1 MNMKNTLSRVRRSC
15 SFMFAIVAFSFPLF
29 AADDWPDFRGPG
41 QNGHAG
47 DAELPSSW
55 SESENVKW
63 KTEMPLLGLSSP
75 IVSDN
80 QIWLTT
86 ATVEGN
92 DLYAFCVDATTG
104 EIIANEKLF
113 HSDDP
118 QSMGNGAKDN
128 SYATPSA
135 VIEPGRVYVHYGNVG
150 TTCLDTVTREVL
162 WKRDDLKCWHY
173 RGASSSPVLF
183 ENLLILT
190 FDGADLQYLVALDKQ
205 TGKTVWKT
213 DRSAAWNDEHID
225 KQMVKD
231 GDWRKA
237 HSTPL
242 IVSIDGKPVMCST
255 GAKAAYGYDPRTG
268 KELWRVEH
276 EAYSASPRPVYHD
289 GSFIIVTGF
298 SKGAEMMSVKSGGEG
313 VVTDT
318 HVNWKIDKS
327 FPKYSSPIVVDDL
340 IYFAMDDSFLV
351 CLDAK
356 TGEMVWKGRA
366 GGKYRACP
374 ILADGKLYF
383 FSLEGKT
390 TVIEPGRE
398 FKVLATNSL
407 ATDAPLDDPRRGPGF
422 MASPAVVGNAM
433 ILRTRHH
440 LYRIESE

>member
-1 MNMKNTLSRVRRSC
+1 
-15 SFMFAIVAFSFPLF
+15 MFAIVAFSFPLF

-92 DLYAFCVDATTG
+92 DLYALCVDATTG

-128 SYATPSA
+128 SYATPST

-150 TTCLDTVTREVL
+150 TACLDTATREVL

-276 EAYSASPRPVYHD
+276 EAYSASPRPVCHD

-351 CLDAK
+351 CVDAK

>member
-1 MNMKNTLSRVRRSC
+1 
-15 SFMFAIVAFSFPLF
+15 MFVSVAFSLPLF

-92 DLYAFCVDATTG
+92 DLYALCVDATTG

-128 SYATPSA
+128 SYATPST

-150 TTCLDTVTREVL
+150 TACLDTATREVL

-276 EAYSASPRPVYHD
+276 EAYSASPRPVCHD

-351 CLDAK
+351 CVDAK